1 MGCPAATWIGLFL
14 GLEAAL
20 ECPGSVLG
28 TLVVV
33 EDEAEKSSGGLS
45 LPIACSSASV
55 ASFSVTR
62 PDIDQPTTFLWNA
75 SIAAARQSHPSP
87 VPMQAMSPISTVFA
101 RLCFLLAPLRLQ
113 SRLPHDGG
121 LPFLAGDD
129 AVAPELAA
137 DPAVPVAALAKIE
150 PLGDEALQGLPLDPC
165 VGFPLVEGKLRS

>member
-1 MGCPAATWIGLFL
+1 MERVDRGC
-14 GLEAAL
+14 
-20 ECPGSVLG
+20 
-28 TLVVV
+28 
-33 EDEAEKSSGGLS
+33 EAE
-45 LPIACSSASV
+45 P
-55 ASFSVTR
+55 SFAR
-62 PDIDQPTTFLWNA
+62 PDA
-75 SIAAARQSHPSP
+75 SDVAHLDRLRAFVLPAR
-87 VPMQAMSPISTVFA
+87 
-101 RLCFLLAPLRLQ
+101 PLRLQ